1 MHLNVF
7 VCGCGLSSKD
17 ATIAKYMK
25 FLLGNSYKG
34 WSFMDGSL
42 EIFLYF
48 PLMFLGANHKITCW
62 VKSEN
67 SKRAWGVALQSL
79 QRDIAPG
86 SGTHLTYHAALCS
99 GIRILPRPSPCL
111 WGHSL
116 LLNLMG
122 QLSKQGP
129 RAVSQQP
136 CQAIRL
142 IHSKE

>member
-1 MHLNVF
+1 MHLNMHVSD
-7 VCGCGLSSKD
+7 CGLSSSD
-17 ATIAKYMK
+17 ATIAKHMK
-25 FLLGNSYKG
+25 FLLGNTYKG
-34 WSFMDGSL
+34 WPFMDGSL

-48 PLMFLGANHKITCW
+48 PLVFWKQTIKLPAG
-62 VKSEN
+62 S
-67 SKRAWGVALQSL
+67 S
-79 QRDIAPG
+79 QRIPNQPGEWLCSACRGTQPPG
-86 SGTHLTYHAALCS
+86 SGTQLNYHAALCS
-99 GIRILPRPSPCL
+99 GTHIMPRSSPCL

>member
-1 MHLNVF
+1 
-7 VCGCGLSSKD
+7 
-17 ATIAKYMK
+17 
-25 FLLGNSYKG
+25 
-34 WSFMDGSL
+34 MDGSL

-111 WGHSL
+111 
-116 LLNLMG
+116 
-122 QLSKQGP
+122 
-129 RAVSQQP
+129 
-136 CQAIRL
+136 
-142 IHSKE
+142 